1 MRVILLVTQ
10 AKYDNNAWYCDD
22 SDAWSWTDSVYV
34 LTGKNPGGIGP
45 PDIPSWG
52 FIWPN
57 GLGAAAFYKDKQ
69 KIFNILE

>member
-1 MRVILLVTQ
+1 MILWWQWCLILNWQ
-10 AKYDNNAWYCDD
+10 CI
-22 SDAWSWTDSVYV
+22 YV

-69 KIFNILE
+69 KIFNISE